1 MSFKCVSK
9 LSSNDNILSSV
20 IEKMCCSS
28 NFLDHFNRIDV
39 AVNPFYIELAWSY
52 EINVK
57 FET

>member
-39 AVNPFYIELAWSY
+39 AVNPFYIELA
-52 EINVK
+52 
-57 FET
+57 